1 MRYSL
6 RQVLTQ
12 VQADIAQNLNDY
24 IRSTQLDGE
33 SWFKALEIHD
43 DAPRVDADEFYMG
56 IYLSSPVGA
65 VYEGDPKSAKMT
77 VSLDCILDDKR
88 EDSNLSEYYLSA
100 VIDYLNRR
108 NYGVSSSV
116 KYAQTARVDLDDD
129 VNAFI
134 VTIEVV
140 VYNMDYDI

>member
-6 RQVLTQ
+6 RQILAQIQTDLT
-12 VQADIAQNLNDY
+12 ANLNTF
-24 IRSTQLDGE
+24 ISNSQIEGE
-33 SWFKALEIHD
+33 DWFTELSFHD
-43 DAPRVDADEFYMG
+43 DAPRVETDEFYMG

-140 VYNMDYDI
+140 IYNMDYDI